1 LCDCFC
7 GLRWQTRAVRY
18 EGTRLG
24 ALLLGPYWPEGRRP
38 MVTGAVQSLLGGE
51 GLAEI
56 ETVLANVRPLSDE
69 RARGL
74 LEHAARTLEV
84 VLHTAYA
91 RHLAGQLHLAAIQDA
106 YAELADKNKRLG
118 EAVERMQEADR
129 IKSNF
134 LATISHELRTPL
146 TSVIGYSEMLLEGLA
161 GPLNDE
167 QREYVHTIM
176 EKGDSLLQLIS
187 GILDV
192 SRM

>member
-1 LCDCFC
+1 
-7 GLRWQTRAVRY
+7 
-18 EGTRLG
+18 
-24 ALLLGPYWPEGRRP
+24 
-38 MVTGAVQSLLGGE
+38 
-51 GLAEI
+51 
-56 ETVLANVRPLSDE
+56 
-69 RARGL
+69 
-74 LEHAARTLEV
+74 
-84 VLHTAYA
+84 
-91 RHLAGQLHLAAIQDA
+91 
-106 YAELADKNKRLG
+106 KRLG

-192 SRM
+192 SRMESGTLRISRDQVDVGDLMKGTIDTLSPLSRRKRLDVRI